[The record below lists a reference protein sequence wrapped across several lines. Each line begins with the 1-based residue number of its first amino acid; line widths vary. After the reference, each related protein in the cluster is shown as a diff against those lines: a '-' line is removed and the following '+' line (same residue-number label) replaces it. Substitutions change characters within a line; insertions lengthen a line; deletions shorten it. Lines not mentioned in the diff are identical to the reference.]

1 MFTAL
6 GRSQFSL
13 LILCSFISACRVMI
27 AKAGINDGLLPFQMG
42 FVTNLFAGVMLFLWV
57 RQSGEKIPLGRNYLL
72 LYFVLGIVNF
82 AYPNVLTFLLIENV
96 GPAYASTVYSLS
108 PLLTMTFAAGFGIER
123 MYLRRFIGI
132 AIGFL
137 GLMLLVEEKF
147 SAINFDETFWV
158 LFGLT
163 VPASV
168 AIGNIIRSAFWPKG
182 SSPMAFACANLLVS
196 SVLIAA
202 TAPIFEDVSQWQFG
216 HIDIIFWLAVLSV
229 VSAGSY
235 ALNYRLQQI
244 AGPVVLSQIGYW
256 GTGFG
261 VLLAALLFDD
271 VLPLL
276 SLLGI
281 AGIICGGVLANRR
294 RKAKVVRP

>member
-1 MFTAL
+1 
-6 GRSQFSL
+6 
-13 LILCSFISACRVMI
+13 MI

-42 FVTNLFAGVMLFLWV
+42 FITNLAAGLLLLVWV
-57 RQSGEKIPLGRNYLL
+57 RQIGEKIPFGRNYLL

-82 AYPNVLTFLLIENV
+82 AYPNVLTFLLIEHV

-123 MYLRRFIGI
+123 MYLRRFVGI
-132 AIGFL
+132 VVGFL
-137 GLMLLVEEKF
+137 GLVLLVEEEF
-147 SAINFDETFWV
+147 NVINFDETFWV
-158 LFGLT
+158 FFGLT

-196 SVLIAA
+196 AVLIAA
-202 TAPIFEDVSQWQFG
+202 TAPLFEDVTQWQFA
-216 HIDIIFWLAVLSV
+216 HADVIFWLAVLSV
-229 VSAGSY
+229 VTAGSY

-244 AGPVVLSQIGYW
+244 GGPVVLSQIGYW

-261 VLLAALLFDD
+261 VLLAAILFND
-271 VLPLL
+271 VLPPL
-276 SLLGI
+276 SLVGI

-294 RKAKVVRP
+294 RKARQERS